1 VEPSLTLAIEIP
13 YDAITQPLSA
23 FAQAFAFVDV
33 EIRHP
38 LDGDVSALVRQGQ
51 AQLGLAFSQP
61 NYPRELGFVQM
72 GKLVMSHVAA
82 SSHPLACQG
91 SVSFAELHRH
101 RRLAFSVH
109 SEGLPSTEYLR
120 SPRCWR
126 AESYLALLEM
136 TRAGLG
142 WATLPRRLVLAEI
155 ERGNWW
161 SCASRPIR
169 IPTGWWGWICSGIG
183 AAGPARWLRDELARS
198 RITERDS
205 AGHPTT
211 F

>member
-1 VEPSLTLAIEIP
+1 
-13 YDAITQPLSA
+13 
-23 FAQAFAFVDV
+23 
-33 EIRHP
+33 
-38 LDGDVSALVRQGQ
+38 
-51 AQLGLAFSQP
+51 
-61 NYPRELGFVQM
+61 M

-142 WATLPRRLVLAEI
+142 WATLPRRTVLAEI
-155 ERGNWW
+155 ERGELVELRLEAL
-161 SCASRPIR
+161 SAYRLA
-169 IPTGWWGWICSGIG
+169 GGGGFALEQIG
-183 AAGPARWLRDELARS
+183 AAGRAARWLRDELARS